1 MFGHEG
7 CEGDTRGLLVSQS
20 SLVCNGRVGVLADR
34 CDRYRGTATR
44 SVIRDRR
51 NLLMKRY
58 RVYIQKVDDFVA
70 ELSYEDDE
78 LTDLSHDELLAAA
91 ANDVSEQGL
100 GEWNFMQSDT
110 TALSVCEIL
119 EDGTEGEVWEINTE
133 V

>member
-1 MFGHEG
+1 
-7 CEGDTRGLLVSQS
+7 
-20 SLVCNGRVGVLADR
+20 
-34 CDRYRGTATR
+34 
-44 SVIRDRR
+44 
-51 NLLMKRY
+51 MKRY